1 MRATNRKESEKMEET
16 EKNPDIQEETPA
28 EENTDEKDNSNECD
42 DISAKISELE
52 SKLNDSEDK
61 YLRLFAEYDNFR
73 KRTSKEKIEAFGNAT
88 AKCVENILPV
98 MDSFERA
105 IIAECTDEAY
115 KNGMTVAPLISN
127 IDIADSIVKLERGFD
142 NNYLDW
148 LKCDISIV
156 TIQGGVT
163 HTGVATVRGYMQERA
178 KRGKSTIIFTNAKID
193 MYMMGLLCSEN
204 NESCLHLARYIS
216 VEYISKKNN
225 ENTEDIDKSINEDS
239 NNSGKSIVTME
250 ELMRQNF

>member
-1 MRATNRKESEKMEET
+1 MEET
-16 EKNPDIQEETPA
+16 EKNPDIQEDISENPA
-28 EENTDEKDNSNECD
+28 EENTDQTDNSNECD

-115 KNGMTVAPLISN
+115 KNGMNMIFNQFKSVLDKLDVKEVPALGEDFDPNLHNAVTKV
-127 IDIADSIVKLERGFD
+127 DS
-142 NNYLDW
+142 
-148 LKCDISIV
+148 
-156 TIQGGVT
+156 
-163 HTGVATVRGYMQERA
+163 
-178 KRGKSTIIFTNAKID
+178 
-193 MYMMGLLCSEN
+193 
-204 NESCLHLARYIS
+204 
-216 VEYISKKNN
+216 
-225 ENTEDIDKSINEDS
+225 EDFE
-239 NNSGKSIVTME
+239 SGKICQVYQKGYKIGDKLIRPAMVVVA
-250 ELMRQNF
+250 N